1 MYFQET
7 LSLLSRTCNPA
18 TGYDVNRHR
27 ANGGG
32 PWQWQRLHLL
42 AWTSSF
48 STRYCGRLQLTMRS
62 NACVLWTTIGHKI
75 HDPLPWMILQLK
87 ASLSKSSVE
96 EVHDPALPLCWKG
109 NGPFKSLDDLNKEF
123 KSRMSL
129 NFGNGVTMTIPPE
142 NYLITT
148 VNPWVCWLER
158 QSIEAKENT
167 WTIAIIFM
175 FFGRNKGARA
185 WASWGRQT

>member
-7 LSLLSRTCNPA
+7 LSLLSWPCNPA
-18 TGYDVNRHR
+18 TGYDFNRCR
-27 ANGGG
+27 ADGDG

-48 STRYCGRLQLTMRS
+48 PTRYCGRLQLTMRS

-109 NGPFKSLDDLNKEF
+109 NGPFKSLD
-123 KSRMSL
+123 
-129 NFGNGVTMTIPPE
+129 FGNGVTMTIPPE

-185 WASWGRQT
+185 WASWGRET